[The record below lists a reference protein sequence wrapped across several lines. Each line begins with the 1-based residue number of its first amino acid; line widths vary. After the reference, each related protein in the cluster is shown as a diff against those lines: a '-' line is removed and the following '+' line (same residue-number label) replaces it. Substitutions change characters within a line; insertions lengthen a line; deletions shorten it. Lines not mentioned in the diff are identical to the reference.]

1 MLHNMFVCREN
12 ISLTHQLQREG
23 KGVGIWA
30 VSVLAFDR
38 GSRQQDM
45 ESLKVSFS
53 SLKMES
59 QREGRRKKKKREKDR
74 MVGTSGE
81 TRPVPNPVTT

>member
-1 MLHNMFVCREN
+1 MLAC
-12 ISLTHQLQREG
+12 
-23 KGVGIWA
+23 
-30 VSVLAFDR
+30 DR

-53 SLKMES
+53 FLKMES
-59 QREGRRKKKKREKDR
+59 QREGGHKKKERERDR

-81 TRPVPNPVTT
+81 TRLVPNSVTT